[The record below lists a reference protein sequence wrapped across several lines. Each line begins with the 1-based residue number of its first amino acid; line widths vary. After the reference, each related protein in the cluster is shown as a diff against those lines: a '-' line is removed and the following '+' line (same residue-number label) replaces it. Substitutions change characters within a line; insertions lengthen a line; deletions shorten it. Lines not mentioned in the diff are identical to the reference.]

1 MSLTLAARYNR
12 DCNCSIVDLAQLHRQ
27 LDQSLGVEVSP
38 QLFAD
43 TPVFLD
49 PPQVSE
55 MQRLVEAVDSII
67 ELPAY
72 QRAVLGTA
80 PAIAHIEQRARGVF
94 LGFDFHLSPEGP
106 KLIEINTNAGGAFLN
121 IAARAAHVSCCGAAD
136 SYLATVPGVPALEAQ
151 ILAMFLHEWRL
162 ARGDLPL
169 RSIAIVDRSPQ
180 EQFLHPE
187 FLLARKLF
195 AMHGIGTEIVDPG
208 ELEIRG
214 ERLLARGV
222 PVDLV
227 YNRLTDFYFDDSDAL
242 RSAYLRNLAVITPHP
257 RAHALYANKANLALM
272 GDADVMRS
280 LGASGD
286 AAAVLAR
293 CIPATR
299 EVAGEAELWWRDR
312 KDWFF
317 KPRQGFG
324 SRGAYRGEKLTRRV
338 FAELMRGNY
347 LAQRLTPPS
356 ERVRS
361 SIHGTAT
368 FKFDI
373 RCYVYAGAIQ
383 LMAARLYQGQTTN
396 FRTTGGGFAPVYV
409 VGA

>member
-1 MSLTLAARYNR
+1 MSPTLAERYNR
-12 DCNCSIVDLAQLHRQ
+12 GCNCSVVDLPLLHRQ
-27 LDQSLGVEVSP
+27 LDQLLGEEVSP

-49 PPQVSE
+49 PAQVSQ
-55 MQRLVEAVDSII
+55 MQRVVEAVESIVD
-67 ELPAY
+67 LPQY
-72 QRAVLGTA
+72 QRAVLAGA
-80 PAIAHIEQRARGVF
+80 PAVAHPGQRARGVF

-121 IAARAAHVSCCGAAD
+121 IASRAARVSCCGAAD
-136 SYLATVPGVPALEAQ
+136 RYLATLPDGPALEAR
-151 ILAMFLHEWRL
+151 IFEMFLREWRL

-169 RSIAIVDRSPQ
+169 RSIAIVDRQPR

-195 AMHGIGTEIVDPG
+195 AARGIGTEIVDPG
-208 ELEIRG
+208 DLEIRG
-214 ERLLARGV
+214 ESLHARGV
-222 PVDLV
+222 PADLV

-242 RSAYLRNLAVITPHP
+242 RIAYLRDLAVITPHP
-257 RAHALYANKANLALM
+257 RAHALYANKGNLALM
-272 GDADVMRS
+272 GDGDVMRA
-280 LGASGD
+280 LGASGE
-286 AAAVLAR
+286 AAEVLAR
-293 CIPATR
+293 SIPATR
-299 EVAGEAELWWRDR
+299 EVAGEAEQWWRNR

-338 FAELMRGNY
+338 FAELMRGGY

-356 ERVRS
+356 ERQRS
-361 SIHGTAT
+361 SIHGNET
-368 FKFDI
+368 FKVDI
-373 RCYVYAGAIQ
+373 RCYAYAGAIQ

-396 FRTTGGGFAPVYV
+396 FRTTRGGFAPVYV

>member
-1 MSLTLAARYNR
+1 MSLTLADRYNR
-12 DCNCSIVDLAQLHRQ
+12 DCNCSVVDLPRLHRQ
-27 LDQSLGVEVSP
+27 LDQSLGGVVSS

-49 PPQVSE
+49 PAQVSE
-55 MQRLVEAVDSII
+55 MQRVVEAVESIVD
-67 ELPAY
+67 LPRY
-72 QRAVLGTA
+72 QRAVLDTA
-80 PAIAHIEQRARGVF
+80 PAIAQAGQRARGVF

-106 KLIEINTNAGGAFLN
+106 RLIEINTNAGGAFLN
-121 IAARAAHVSCCGAAD
+121 IAARAAHVACCGAAD
-136 SYLATVPGVPALEAQ
+136 RCLATLPDGPALEAR
-151 ILAMFLHEWRL
+151 IFEMFLHEWRL
-162 ARGDLPL
+162 ARGEMPL
-169 RSIAIVDRSPQ
+169 RSIAIVDRRPR

-195 AMHGIGTEIVDPG
+195 AARGIVTEIVDPD

-214 ERLLARGV
+214 EQLHARGL

-227 YNRLTDFYFDDSDAL
+227 YNRLTDFYFDDSEAL
-242 RSAYLRNLAVITPHP
+242 RIACLRDLAVVTPHP
-257 RAHALYANKANLALM
+257 RAHALYANKANLTLM
-272 GDADVMRS
+272 GDGEIMRS
-280 LGASGD
+280 MGASGE
-286 AAAVLAR
+286 AAGVLAR

-299 EVAGEAELWWRDR
+299 EVSGEAELWWRNR

-317 KPRQGFG
+317 KPSQGFG

-338 FAELMRGNY
+338 FAELMRGGY

-356 ERVRS
+356 ERQRS
-361 SIHGTAT
+361 SIHGNEV
-368 FKFDI
+368 FKVDI
-373 RCYVYAGAIQ
+373 RCYAYGGAIQ
-383 LMAARLYQGQTTN
+383 LMAARLYRGQTTN

>member
-1 MSLTLAARYNR
+1 MSLTLADRYNR
-12 DCNCSIVDLAQLHRQ
+12 DCNCSVVDLPRLYRQ
-27 LDQSLGVEVSP
+27 LDQSLGAEVSP

-49 PPQVSE
+49 PAQVSE
-55 MQRLVEAVDSII
+55 MQAVVEAVESIVD
-67 ELPAY
+67 LPRY
-72 QRAVLGTA
+72 QRAVLDTA
-80 PAIAHIEQRARGVF
+80 PAIAQPVQRARGVF

-121 IAARAAHVSCCGAAD
+121 IAARAARVSCCGAAD
-136 SYLATVPGVPALEAQ
+136 RYLATLPDEPALEAH
-151 ILAMFLHEWRL
+151 IFEMFLHEWRL
-162 ARGDLPL
+162 ARGDVPL
-169 RSIAIVDRSPQ
+169 HSIAIVDRRPR

-195 AMHGIGTEIVDPG
+195 AARGIGTEIVDPDD
-208 ELEIRG
+208 LEIRG
-214 ERLLARGV
+214 ERLHARGV

-227 YNRLTDFYFDDSDAL
+227 YNRLTDFYFDDGDAL
-242 RSAYLRNLAVITPHP
+242 RTAYLRGLAVITPHP
-257 RAHALYANKANLALM
+257 RAHALYANKGNLALM
-272 GDADVMRS
+272 GDGELMRS
-280 LGASGD
+280 LGASRD
-286 AAAVLAR
+286 AAGVLAR

-299 EVAGEAELWWRDR
+299 EVAGEAELWWRNR

-338 FAELMRGNY
+338 FAELMQGNY

-356 ERVRS
+356 ERRRS
-361 SIHGTAT
+361 SIHGNEI
-368 FKFDI
+368 FKVDI
-373 RCYVYAGAIQ
+373 RCYAYGGAIQ

>member
-1 MSLTLAARYNR
+1 MSLTLADRYNR
-12 DCNCSIVDLAQLHRQ
+12 DCNCSVVDLPQLHRQ
-27 LDQSLGVEVSP
+27 LDQSLGGEVSP

-49 PPQVSE
+49 PAQVSE
-55 MQRLVEAVDSII
+55 MQRVVEAVESVV
-67 ELPAY
+67 ELPQY
-72 QRAVLGTA
+72 QRAVLDKA
-80 PAIAHIEQRARGVF
+80 PAIAQPGQRARGVF

-121 IAARAAHVSCCGAAD
+121 IAARAARVTCCDTAD
-136 SYLATVPGVPALEAQ
+136 RYLASLPDAPALEAR
-151 ILAMFLHEWRL
+151 IFEMFLQEWRL
-162 ARGDLPL
+162 ARGQVPL
-169 RSIAIVDRSPQ
+169 RSIAIVDRRPQ
-180 EQFLHPE
+180 EQFLHAE
-187 FLLARKLF
+187 FLLARNLF
-195 AMHGIGTEIVDPG
+195 AARGIGAEIVDPD

-214 ERLLARGV
+214 ERLCARGV

-242 RSAYLRNLAVITPHP
+242 RIAYLRNLAVITPHP
-257 RAHALYANKANLALM
+257 RAHAMYANKGNLTLM
-272 GDADVMRS
+272 GDAEVMRS
-280 LGASGD
+280 LRASGE

-299 EVAGEAELWWRDR
+299 EVAGEAESWWRNR

-338 FAELMRGNY
+338 FAELMRGDY

-356 ERVRS
+356 ERQRS
-361 SIHGTAT
+361 SIHGNET
-368 FKFDI
+368 FKVDI
-373 RCYVYAGAIQ
+373 RCYAYAGAIQ

-396 FRTTGGGFAPVYV
+396 FRTHGGGFAPVYV